1 MGSYDS
7 LLVAFSGGVDST
19 FVLKVARDVLGK
31 EQVKAVTA
39 RSESLSSREFE
50 ESIALAREIDVD
62 QIVIRTRELE
72 KEGYRE
78 NSPERCYFC
87 KEELYQKLSEL
98 KESLGVRVIANG
110 INCDDLND
118 VRPGIQA
125 AKDFGI
131 RSPLLEAGFSKEDVR
146 HFSRVLGLPTW
157 DKPALACLSS
167 RIPHGEEVT
176 GEKLR
181 QIEQGEEALWA
192 LGFRNVRLRHHGKMA
207 RIEVDKD
214 EIAKFFDPV
223 LRERILSSLK
233 ALGFQ
238 YVTVDLEGYRQGSL
252 SKVPFPMLPG
262 SPGPGT
268 FGNGTQVIC

>member
-1 MGSYDS
+1 MAPHDRDVKFEHLKKLIGSYGS

-62 QIVIRTRELE
+62 QIVIRTQELE
-72 KEGYRE
+72 KPGDRE

-87 KEELYQKLSEL
+87 KEELYERLSEL
-98 KESLGVRVIANG
+98 KETLGARVIANG
-110 INCDDLND
+110 INCDDLSD

-176 GEKLR
+176 PEKLR

-192 LGFRNVRLRHHGKMA
+192 LGFRNVRLRHHGKTA
-207 RIEVDKD
+207 RIEVEK
-214 EIAKFFDPV
+214 EELSKFFDPE
-223 LRERILSSLK
+223 LREKIVVSLK
-233 ALGFQ
+233 AIGFL
-238 YVTVDLEGYRQGSL
+238 YITLDLEGYRQGSL
-252 SKVPFPMLPG
+252 NETKVTPL
-262 SPGPGT
+262 
-268 FGNGTQVIC
+268 